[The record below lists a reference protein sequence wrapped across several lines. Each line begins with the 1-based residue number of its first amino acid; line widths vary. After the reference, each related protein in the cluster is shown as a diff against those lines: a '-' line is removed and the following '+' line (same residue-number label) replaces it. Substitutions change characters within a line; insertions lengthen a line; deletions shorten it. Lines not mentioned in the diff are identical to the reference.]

1 MQDKPWED
9 VPPHARRVSV
19 KIKPPKC
26 ATELFCK
33 CFAPPRFCYF
43 ILMQAEKR
51 THFSDPSRRK
61 IEVRPA
67 RGGRGR
73 RKSVDSQNGDKVG
86 SFVQFGVEE
95 RFMFSDRKSR
105 AKHIQDVVIRRRV
118 NKTGKRRLSFWMD
131 VYWLC
136 TYARVGERVPN

>member
-1 MQDKPWED
+1 
-9 VPPHARRVSV
+9 
-19 KIKPPKC
+19 
-26 ATELFCK
+26 
-33 CFAPPRFCYF
+33 
-43 ILMQAEKR
+43 MQAEKR

-67 RGGRGR
+67 RGGR

-105 AKHIQDVVIRRRV
+105 AKHIPDVVILVMRRRGM
-118 NKTGKRRLSFWMD
+118 K
-131 VYWLC
+131 
-136 TYARVGERVPN
+136 E